1 MVIGYMSETLTYAS
15 VAPSDYERSSTSE
28 TEGSVKEM
36 HSQSGNDPD
45 LIKEIDSEL
54 TRKENKKEPIQP
66 KSCCDCFT
74 FWICKCL
81 DSIGD
86 AFSNL

>member
-15 VAPSDYERSSTSE
+15 VAPSDSERSSTSE
-28 TEGSVKEM
+28 TEGSVKEIK
-36 HSQSGNDPD
+36 SEPD
-45 LIKEIDSEL
+45 LDKEIDSEL
-54 TRKENKKEPIQP
+54 TRKEPIQP

-81 DSIGD
+81 DSIGY
-86 AFSNL
+86 AF